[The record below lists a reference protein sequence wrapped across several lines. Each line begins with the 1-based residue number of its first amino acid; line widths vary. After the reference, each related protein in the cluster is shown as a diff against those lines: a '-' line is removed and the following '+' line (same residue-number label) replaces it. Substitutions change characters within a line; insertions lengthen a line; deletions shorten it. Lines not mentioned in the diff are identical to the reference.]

1 MDILA
6 QLQAL
11 VGLIN
16 ELQAKLV
23 DAEAA
28 LNESVKVA
36 YDKGFADG
44 VASVP
49 PVVSEKIYTQE
60 ELDAKIQ
67 EALLPLQAK
76 VAELEVVV
84 SGIDQKIAD
93 GVAMVKSELLIKYNE
108 LQVAETA
115 AEVGFADLLK

>member
-11 VGLIN
+11 VGLIT

-23 DAEAA
+23 DAESA
-28 LNESVKVA
+28 LAESVKAA
-36 YDKGFADG
+36 YDMGFTDG

-67 EALLPLQAK
+67 EALLPLQTK
-76 VAELEVVV
+76 VEELEVVV
-84 SGIDQKIAD
+84 AGLDQKVAD
-93 GVAMVKSELLIKYNE
+93 GVAMVKAELLAKYNE

-115 AEVGFADLLK
+115 SEVGFADLLK